1 MLELNSGLLLS
12 NTLYLARLA
21 FHERID
27 EDAAVSEHS
36 KKIYLEACDRL
47 QEYLEI
53 CDLKASMRALSRIQ
67 GNLGT
72 NDKFKY
78 SDFKELSDDLFL
90 RMRDEL
96 ELTPC
101 FVLESS
107 RGRFYEPEEPLFGNA
122 VASFYP
128 SAYQEIEE
136 AGKCLAL
143 GRSTA
148 CVFHLMRTM
157 EVGVRA
163 VANGLRIPDPTK
175 PAEKNWGAIIRKIHE
190 AIVARQRWRR
200 KADKAFYEEAVAS
213 LDAVKNPWRNATMH
227 VEKTYTEEEAENI
240 FYIVRGF
247 MMKIAS
253 RIDES
258 GKFV

>member
-12 NTLYLARLA
+12 NTLYLGRFA
-21 FHERID
+21 FRERS
-27 EDAAVSEHS
+27 EDDAVLSEKS
-36 KKIYLEACDRL
+36 REYYFEACERL
-47 QEYLEI
+47 QEYLDV
-53 CDLKASMRALSRIQ
+53 CDLKASSRALSRLQ
-67 GNLGT
+67 GNIRN
-72 NDKFKY
+72 NDEFTY
-78 SDFKELSDDLFL
+78 GSFSDFADDLFL

-101 FVLESS
+101 FILESS
-107 RGRFYEPEEPLFGNA
+107 RGRFYEPDDPLFGAA
-122 VASFYP
+122 VASHYP

-175 PAEKNWGAIIRKIHE
+175 PAEKNWGVIIRKIRE